1 MGQKA
6 FPCRL
11 ATMFLKLMLF
21 YSSGLLLFIPA
32 IDGSRVELSN
42 NGGYRDIVIAISPDT
57 PQDNNL
63 LENIQ
68 VLSRLI
74 ILRVKKI
81 K

>member
-42 NGGYRDIVIAISPDT
+42 NGGYRDIVSLQFHLT
-57 PQDNNL
+57 L
-63 LENIQ
+63 LKTTIFWQ
-68 VLSRLI
+68 TFRYYRALLFCVQ
-74 ILRVKKI
+74 KK
-81 K
+81 